1 MAYYSVIKK
10 NPEEFLPFAKRQRNL
25 EGIMLSEK
33 GKYCITSL
41 KHGSYKSKAKT
52 KNQLREKISDLWL
65 SEVEGGERENGR
77 KSIT

>member
-1 MAYYSVIKK
+1 
-10 NPEEFLPFAKRQRNL
+10 
-25 EGIMLSEK
+25 MLSEK
-33 GKYCITSL
+33 DKYCITSL